1 MYYIYHIKG
10 IKVGCTKNLKRR
22 MREQG
27 FAEYEILETHSDI
40 DIASQREIEL
50 QNQFGY
56 VDKFCKIQYK
66 TSVLNASK
74 NNGGFNKGH
83 IPWNFGKPASDETKE
98 RMSLAHKGRKH
109 SKEEIEKIRNSV
121 LKTNTTDEYRKAQ
134 SERFK
139 LWWVERKKLK
149 NKE

>member
-1 MYYIYHIKG
+1 
-10 IKVGCTKNLKRR
+10 

-27 FAEYEILETHSDI
+27 FTEYEILETHNNI
-40 DIASQREIEL
+40 DIASTREIEL

-74 NNGGFNKGH
+74 NNGGFKKGH
-83 IPWNFGKPASDETKE
+83 IPWNFGKPASDESKKK
-98 RMSLAHKGRKH
+98 MSKAQLGKTD
-109 SKEEIEKIRNSV
+109 SKETIEKRRNSM
-121 LKTNTTDEYRKAQ
+121 LKSHTTDEYRKAQ

-139 LWWVERKKLK
+139 LWWAERKKLK